1 MAIEERA
8 SGRPRLRCWDPA
20 TAKHV
25 YVPLA
30 FDLRDSHGSLDVALV
45 RAARQAALELLATRE
60 AGWPAVLPGRAPL
73 PPVPEPSVPGSP
85 TRGPLLAASSARDEC
100 TLEGL
105 FVDYLA
111 VPTGRFVEVDRTHG
125 EAVSKAIDIVKSL
138 GPGAGVRNLKSGVY
152 RELWRALA
160 ERYKQK
166 ETREIQVG
174 RKRSESTTSDSKRA
188 ARTIRWGG
196 PRHAEQCVTLLLDAV
211 RLGAERGFVAHAPA
225 LPARWHQDFCRDWEK
240 ITGERLSKPVETEG
254 PRYTLEQLQALY
266 KHLEQA
272 DPRLHLAI
280 ELAFEARL
288 GQVKDAWRS
297 DLDLDKDPFGSLTI
311 PGSGKKLGTEILF
324 TRNQRRLVDRM
335 MRVGYLQPLEAA
347 HRDGRITNYPLYP
360 GGKIGYGL
368 DPLRAKKP
376 LTRSG
381 LASMF
386 RRLERLAGVAHEV
399 GRLWYGFRR
408 TASDLA
414 EDSTVNDPLVSAS
427 LHSVS
432 ASSVVGPHD
441 QALNSITGHA
451 DSRSRRGYQKK
462 QAPRVLRQAQLIRDG
477 VRRQLRGEDGEDPKR
492 TDLVQE

>member
-8 SGRPRLRCWDPA
+8 SGRVRLRCWDPV
-20 TAKHV
+20 TAKHL
-25 YVPLA
+25 YVPLD
-30 FDLRDSHGSLDVALV
+30 FDVRDLHGRLDVV
-45 RAARQAALELLATRE
+45 RVQAARQAALEVLSKRE
-60 AGWPAVLPGRAPL
+60 AGVPAGLPARTRSPL
-73 PPVPEPSVPGSP
+73 VPSPGVPGPP
-85 TRGPLLAASSARDEC
+85 TRGPLLAAHSESVAF
-100 TLEGL
+100 TLEDL
-105 FVDYLA
+105 FSDYLA
-111 VPTGRFVEVDRTHG
+111 VPTGRFVQADRTQS
-125 EAVSKAIDIVKSL
+125 EAESKALDVVKSL
-138 GPGAGVRNLKSGVY
+138 GPRTLASKLKPESY
-152 RELWRALA
+152 RQLWRALA
-160 ERYKQK
+160 ERYKKK

-188 ARTIRWGG
+188 ARIIRWGG

-211 RLGAERGFVAHAPA
+211 RLGKERGFVADAPA
-225 LPARWHQDFCRDWEK
+225 LPARWRQDFCRDWEK
-240 ITGERLSKPVETEG
+240 ITGESLAKPVEMEG
-254 PRYTLEQLQALY
+254 PRYTLKQLQALY

-280 ELAFEARL
+280 DLAFEARL

-297 DLDLDKDPFGSLTI
+297 DLDLDKDPFGSLKIT
-311 PGSGKKLGTEILF
+311 GSGKKLGTEILF
-324 TRNQRRLVDRM
+324 TENQRRLVDRM

-360 GGKIGYGL
+360 GGKIGYGF
-368 DPLRAKKP
+368 DPLRPKKP

-414 EDSTVNDPLVSAS
+414 EDCTVNDPLVSAS

-441 QALNSITGHA
+441 QALNSITGHV

-477 VRRQLRGEDGEDPKR
+477 VRRQLRGEAGEDPNR